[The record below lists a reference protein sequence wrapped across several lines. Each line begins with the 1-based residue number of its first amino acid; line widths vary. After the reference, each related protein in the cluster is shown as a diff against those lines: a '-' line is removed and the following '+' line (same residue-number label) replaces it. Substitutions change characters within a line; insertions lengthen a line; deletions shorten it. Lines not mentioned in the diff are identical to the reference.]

1 MPFEKGNQLRANSMR
16 WQTAID
22 NALNKRTAS
31 RKDKLNA
38 LDVLAEKLL
47 ERADEG
53 DMTALK
59 ELGDRIDGKP
69 SQAINLD
76 ASLNHSGSI
85 ERIERI
91 IVDK

>member
-1 MPFEKGNQLRANSMR
+1 
-16 WQTAID
+16 
-22 NALNKRTAS
+22 
-31 RKDKLNA
+31 
-38 LDVLAEKLL
+38 
-47 ERADEG
+47 
-53 DMTALK
+53 MTALK

-91 IVDK
+91 ILDK

>member
-22 NALNKRTAS
+22 NALKKRTAS
-31 RKDKLNA
+31 RKDKLDA
-38 LDVLAEKLL
+38 LDALAEKLL

-59 ELGDRIDGKP
+59 ELGYRIDGK
-69 SQAINLD
+69 SNQSIILD
-76 ASLNHSGSI
+76 ANLNHSGVI
-85 ERIERI
+85 ERIERVI
-91 IVDK
+91 IDK

>member
-53 DMTALK
+53 DKTALK
-59 ELGDRIDGKP
+59 ELGDRLDGKP
-69 SQAINLD
+69 TQAIEGTVDATLTVNLVQFGNN
-76 ASLNHSGSI
+76 ST
-85 ERIERI
+85 E
-91 IVDK
+91 

>member
-22 NALNKRTAS
+22 NALNKRSAS
-31 RKDKLNA
+31 RKDKLDA

-59 ELGDRIDGKP
+59 ELGDRIDGK
-69 SQAINLD
+69 SRQAIDLD
-76 ASLNHSGSI
+76 ANLNHTGTI
-85 ERIERI
+85 ERIERVI
-91 IVDK
+91 IDK

>member
-22 NALNKRTAS
+22 NALNKRSAS
-31 RKDKLNA
+31 RKDKLDA

-59 ELGDRIDGKP
+59 ELGDRIDGKAR
-69 SQAINLD
+69 QAIDLD
-76 ASLNHSGSI
+76 ANLNHTGTI
-85 ERIERI
+85 ERIERVI
-91 IVDK
+91 IDK